1 MMFTGV
7 PILTGYLLI
16 SYAHFSHVTEHFVFI
31 LYTGRLLTG
40 VGMGSASAS
49 ICVSITER
57 VLQHKSYR
65 NVFACCTHHHA
76 TVTLHSNSPGKVY
89 CIIRQM
95 SLTETVYSVTS
106 K

>member
-49 ICVSITER
+49 ICVSPLDYADINNQST
-57 VLQHKSYR
+57 
-65 NVFACCTHHHA
+65 
-76 TVTLHSNSPGKVY
+76 
-89 CIIRQM
+89 
-95 SLTETVYSVTS
+95 
-106 K
+106 

>member
-40 VGMGSASAS
+40 VGWGSYTAVV
-49 ICVSITER
+49 CVS
-57 VLQHKSYR
+57 
-65 NVFACCTHHHA
+65 
-76 TVTLHSNSPGKVY
+76 
-89 CIIRQM
+89 
-95 SLTETVYSVTS
+95 
-106 K
+106 